1 MDYKNILIDSFV
13 GSFRVVYWVFIF
25 ALSMKL
31 FSFFNLFRESFVEKL
46 KFKDWVVLGVIFS
59 FLYFISKE
67 IYK

>member
-1 MDYKNILIDSFV
+1 
-13 GSFRVVYWVFIF
+13 
-25 ALSMKL
+25 MKL